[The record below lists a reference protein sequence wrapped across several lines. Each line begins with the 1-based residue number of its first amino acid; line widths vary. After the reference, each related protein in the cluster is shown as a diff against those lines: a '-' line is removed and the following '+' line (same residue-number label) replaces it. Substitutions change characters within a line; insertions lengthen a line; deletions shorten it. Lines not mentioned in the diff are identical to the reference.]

1 LLGRPPHNKAEM
13 LNHFTILQ
21 EQGFDS
27 EIDSYIDSAEY
38 TSSFSNDSVPHL
50 HGWTYRMGHEGRQ
63 FS

>member
-1 LLGRPPHNKAEM
+1 M